1 MKLVNRIYLSAV
13 SLITKGLPVVI
24 SKPKVSLTVLCGLVL
39 PLVALLSGI
48 AMLLE
53 EKEPQ

>member
-1 MKLVNRIYLSAV
+1 MKLINRIYLSVV
-13 SLITKGLPVVI
+13 SMISKGLPVVV
-24 SKPKVSLTVLCGLVL
+24 SKPKVTLTVLCGLVL